1 MVMCDSNN
9 MKCNGVMKVSLQSDN
24 LYYTFGLS
32 LLVNE
37 VNSVL
42 SKSPLY
48 FLVGESSSDSN
59 EKNIIFR
66 DMMVSVHLKKEN
78 RRWKSDNISPC
89 KEIYHIPFG
98 CRQNSLSEIMGKLEK
113 ILLIAH
119 MDYSS
124 FIRPENHKSIGLKDF
139 RQLSLT
145 ECKVLLLIGKGYN
158 IGHISRMLNRSEKT
172 INTHYRNTIRKLGM
186 LNRAE
191 FYKYASFIAHGASKD
206 CNTLCL

>member
-1 MVMCDSNN
+1 MVMCDINN
-9 MKCNGVMKVSLQSDN
+9 MKCNGAMEVLLKSDN
-24 LYYTFGLS
+24 LYYIFGLS
-32 LLVNE
+32 LLINE
-37 VNSVL
+37 INSML

-59 EKNIIFR
+59 EKKIIFR
-66 DMMVSVHLKKEN
+66 DTMVSVHLNKKS
-78 RRWKSDNISPC
+78 RSWKNDNTPPC
-89 KEIYHIPFG
+89 KAIYHIPFG
-98 CRQNSLSEIMGKLEK
+98 CRQNNLSEIMCKLEK

-124 FIRPENHKSIGLKDF
+124 FIRPENHKSIGLQDF

-158 IGHISRMLNRSEKT
+158 IGRISKILNRSEKT
-172 INTHYRNTIRKLGM
+172 INTHYRNTIRKLGVI
-186 LNRAE
+186 NRVE
-191 FYKYASFIAHGASKD
+191 FYKYASLIAHGANKD